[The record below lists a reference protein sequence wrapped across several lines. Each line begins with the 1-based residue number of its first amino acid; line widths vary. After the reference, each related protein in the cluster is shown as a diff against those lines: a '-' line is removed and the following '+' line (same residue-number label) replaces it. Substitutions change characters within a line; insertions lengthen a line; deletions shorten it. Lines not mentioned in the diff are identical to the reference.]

1 MAKRR
6 VRLEEWKKEELR
18 AGRERL
24 DREIAIDGCPVR
36 G

>member
-1 MAKRR
+1 MTKRR

-24 DREIAIDGCPVR
+24 GREAGTS
-36 G
+36 